1 MFTAQ
6 VFTLYPEYFP
16 GPFKN
21 GLYGK
26 AIEKKIWDLRT
37 VNIRD
42 YAIDKHKTVD
52 DTPYGGGSGMLIKP
66 DVLAKSLDK
75 NINGDEKIVYLSP
88 KGKVFNQK
96 IAKELS
102 LENKVNIIC
111 GHFEGIDQR
120 VLENRKIDEISLGD
134 FVLSGG
140 ETATYVFLDA
150 ILRLIPGVLGNEK
163 STSEE
168 SFENGLLEYPQ
179 YTKPQIWEEKSVP
192 NVLLSGDHA
201 KIKDWRLSQS
211 EAITRDRRPDL
222 WQKYNKKTNLIN
234 LQMKTIEEIN
244 QANVKKIAA
253 EKKLPNFFPGDIVK
267 IGVRITEGK
276 RDRIQYFEGVC
287 IAKKNRDL
295 NSSFTVRKISF
306 GEGVERTFALYSPIV
321 DSIKVIRSGKV
332 RRAKLYYL
340 RDRTGKSARIAEKI
354 KKKIG
359 IDVDVKTEQPTAQN
373 VTKTEES
380 NITEETKVEKGSVEK
395 KDTSEKKNEKET
407 LKDKK

>member
-1 MFTAQ
+1 
-6 VFTLYPEYFP
+6 
-16 GPFKN
+16 
-21 GLYGK
+21 
-26 AIEKKIWDLRT
+26 
-37 VNIRD
+37 
-42 YAIDKHKTVD
+42 
-52 DTPYGGGSGMLIKP
+52 
-66 DVLAKSLDK
+66 
-75 NINGDEKIVYLSP
+75 
-88 KGKVFNQK
+88 
-96 IAKELS
+96 
-102 LENKVNIIC
+102 
-111 GHFEGIDQR
+111 
-120 VLENRKIDEISLGD
+120 
-134 FVLSGG
+134 
-140 ETATYVFLDA
+140 
-150 ILRLIPGVLGNEK
+150 
-163 STSEE
+163 
-168 SFENGLLEYPQ
+168 
-179 YTKPQIWEEKSVP
+179 
-192 NVLLSGDHA
+192 
-201 KIKDWRLSQS
+201 
-211 EAITRDRRPDL
+211 
-222 WQKYNKKTNLIN
+222 
-234 LQMKTIEEIN
+234 MKTIEEIN

-380 NITEETKVEKGSVEK
+380 NITEETKVEKESVEK
-395 KDTSEKKNEKET
+395 KDTSEKKKEKET